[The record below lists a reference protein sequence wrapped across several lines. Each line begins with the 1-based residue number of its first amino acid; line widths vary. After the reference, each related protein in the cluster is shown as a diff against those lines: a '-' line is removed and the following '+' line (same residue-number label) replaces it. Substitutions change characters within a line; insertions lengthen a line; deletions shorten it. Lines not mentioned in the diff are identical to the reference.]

1 MSKTVALCLGSG
13 GARGYTHIGVI
24 EALEERG
31 YEIIAISGCSMGAIV
46 GGFYSAGKLAEYR
59 DWVVGLRYLDV
70 IRLLDISLLAGGM
83 IRGDKIFNIID
94 ELLAGIQIE
103 DLAIPFT
110 AVATDLTGHKEAWF
124 QNGPL
129 TQAVRASAAIP
140 GMLSPVAINGSMMVD
155 GAVLNPLP
163 ITPCVSAHA
172 DLIIAVDLSADVPIP
187 DLNPAPEKATQKEA
201 EPSLVGKMG
210 PEWFNGFLEKA
221 GGWLDGINKNGRS
234 PADKIKQQEQ
244 QTEQLGKIAILNR
257 VIEVMGASLTQ
268 YKIAGYPP
276 DLLIK
281 IPRNSCEIY
290 EFYRAQEMIDLG
302 KHIADRVLD
311 AYEKGDVSRYGEGLS
326 YKI

>member
-46 GGFYSAGKLAEYR
+46 GGFYSAGRLQEYR
-59 DWVVGLRYLDV
+59 DWVVSLRYLDV
-70 IRLLDISLLAGGM
+70 IKLLDISLLAGGM

-94 ELLAGIQIE
+94 ELLTGVQIE
-103 DLAIPFT
+103 DLNIPFT
-110 AVATDLTGHKEAWF
+110 AVATDLTSHKEVWF
-124 QNGPL
+124 QRGSL
-129 TQAVRASAAIP
+129 AQAVRASAAIP
-140 GMLSPVAINGSMMVD
+140 GMLSPVSLNGSMMVD

-172 DLIIAVDLSADVPIP
+172 DLIMAVDLSADVPIP
-187 DLNPAPEKATQKEA
+187 DFGTKADEIKTAKPAEVEKK
-201 EPSLVGKMG
+201 G

-221 GGWLDGINKNGRS
+221 SGWLDGIHKNASSGQEKKRQEV
-234 PADKIKQQEQ
+234 QQA
-244 QTEQLGKIAILNR
+244 EQLGKIAILNR
-257 VIEVMGASLTQ
+257 VIDVMGASLTQ
-268 YKIAGYPP
+268 YKVAGYPP

-281 IPRNSCEIY
+281 VPRNSCEVY

-311 AYEKGDVSRYGEGLS
+311 AYEKGDVSRYGEGLN
-326 YKI
+326 YKS

>member
-46 GGFYSAGKLAEYR
+46 GGFYSAGRLKEYR
-59 DWVVGLRYLDV
+59 DWVVSLRYLDV
-70 IRLLDISLLAGGM
+70 IKLLDISLLSGGM
-83 IRGDKIFNIID
+83 IRGDKIFSVID
-94 ELLAGIQIE
+94 ELLSGVQIE
-103 DLAIPFT
+103 ELPIPFT
-110 AVATDLTGHKEAWF
+110 AVATDLTGHKEVWF
-124 QNGPL
+124 QKGPL
-129 TQAVRASAAIP
+129 ARAVRASAAIP

-187 DLNPAPEKATQKEA
+187 DLNPIKKGEIKARKPEVENNR
-201 EPSLVGKMG
+201 
-210 PEWFNGFLEKA
+210 PEWFNGFLDKA
-221 GGWLDGINKNGRS
+221 SGWLDGLNRNSQASEKEH
-234 PADKIKQQEQ
+234 QQ
-244 QTEQLGKIAILNR
+244 EQLGKIAILNR

-290 EFYRAQEMIDLG
+290 EFYRAQEMIDMG
-302 KHIADRVLD
+302 KHIAGRVLD

-326 YKI
+326 YKN

>member
-1 MSKTVALCLGSG
+1 MTKTVALCLGSG

-31 YEIIAISGCSMGAIV
+31 YKIVAISGCSMGAIV
-46 GGFYSAGKLAEYR
+46 GGFYSAGKLQEYR
-59 DWVVGLRYLDV
+59 DWVVSLKYLDV
-70 IRLLDISLLAGGM
+70 IKLIDLSFLSGGM

-94 ELLAGIQIE
+94 ELLADVQIE
-103 DLAIPFT
+103 DLSIPFT
-110 AVATDLTGHKEAWF
+110 AVATDLSGHKEVWF

-129 TQAVRASAAIP
+129 SRAVRASAAIP

-187 DLNPAPEKATQKEA
+187 GLDPAPRKTEQEQTSAVEKK
-201 EPSLVGKMG
+201 G

-221 GGWLDGINKNGRS
+221 TGWLDGINKNGRS
-234 PADKIKQQEQ
+234 TPEKIKQQLQ
-244 QTEQLGKIAILNR
+244 QTEQLGKIAVLNR
-257 VIEVMGASLTQ
+257 VIEVMSASLTQ

-281 IPRNSCEIY
+281 IPRDSCEIY

-302 KHIADRVLD
+302 KHIAGRVLD

-326 YKI
+326 YKN

>member
-46 GGFYSAGKLAEYR
+46 GGFYSAGKLQEYR
-59 DWVVGLRYLDV
+59 DWVISLRYMDV
-70 IRLLDISLLAGGM
+70 IKLLDISLLAGGM
-83 IRGDKIFNIID
+83 IRGDKIFNVID
-94 ELLAGIQIE
+94 ELLAGVQIE
-103 DLAIPFT
+103 DLPIPFT
-110 AVATDLTGHKEAWF
+110 AVATDLTGHKEVWF

-129 TQAVRASAAIP
+129 AQAVRASAAIP

-187 DLNPAPEKATQKEA
+187 DLSPVKDKAEKVEA
-201 EPSLVGKMG
+201 EPVEKKG
-210 PEWFNGFLEKA
+210 PEWFNSFLDRA
-221 GGWLDGINKNGRS
+221 TGWLDGINKNGGQS
-234 PADKIKQQEQ
+234 LEKKKQQEQ
-244 QTEQLGKIAILNR
+244 QVEQLGKIAVLNR

-302 KHIADRVLD
+302 KHIAGRVLD

-326 YKI
+326 YKN